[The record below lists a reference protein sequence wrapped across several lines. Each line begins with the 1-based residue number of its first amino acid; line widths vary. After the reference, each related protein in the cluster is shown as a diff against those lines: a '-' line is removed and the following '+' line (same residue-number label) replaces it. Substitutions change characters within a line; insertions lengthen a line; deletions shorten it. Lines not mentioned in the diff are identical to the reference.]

1 VEQTRLR
8 NERFTL
14 CSTHT
19 HTAPMLKDAC
29 SFICGADISP
39 DHQARI
45 DRYTGELTDKLEQ
58 VALAALKDR
67 KPATLSRGQN

>member
-1 VEQTRLR
+1 
-8 NERFTL
+8 
-14 CSTHT
+14 
-19 HTAPMLKDAC
+19 MLKDAC